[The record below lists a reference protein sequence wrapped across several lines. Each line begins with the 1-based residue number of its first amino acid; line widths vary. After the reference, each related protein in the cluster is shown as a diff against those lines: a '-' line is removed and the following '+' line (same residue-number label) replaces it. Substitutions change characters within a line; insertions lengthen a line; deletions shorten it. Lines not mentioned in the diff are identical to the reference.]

1 MSKLKT
7 LAPYFVGLAVLL
19 ASASLTGIAATNALL
34 QILLFTF
41 VVCIPAWRTERMSY
55 VDIGWPWGLFVIG
68 VVTLLMGEGDLL
80 RRGLVGGLYV
90 FMGGR
95 MGAGALKLWRDGR
108 LERELPRYQYQAVRW
123 ERSGE
128 EDIPWARQAEVLAQ
142 GFANTSYLAMP
153 AMIIG
158 LNPDAS
164 ITFIEWIGFAMAVGA
179 FLFESIADVQK
190 GRFLLGAKKRGE
202 RNRVC
207 NIGLWR
213 YTRHP
218 NYFGEWMVW
227 NGLVVMAIPSLR
239 HVFAVESVAIAVLLT
254 AGLLFVPRLMYVT
267 LVHYTGAKP
276 AEFYSV
282 QKRPKYQ
289 HFQRQTRCFFPLE
302 VPFVDHHTHAGW
314 PEVTYTPRGGAKA
327 NFRVD

>member
-1 MSKLKT
+1 LSKLKT
-7 LAPYFVGLAVLL
+7 LAPYLLGLAVLL
-19 ASASLTGIAATNALL
+19 ASSHLAKIGATNAIL

-55 VDIGWPWGLFVIG
+55 VDIGWPWGLVLIG
-68 VVTLLMGEGDLL
+68 LVTILIGDGDPT
-80 RRGLVGGLYV
+80 RRALVGGLYV

-95 MGAGALKLWRDGR
+95 MGLGALKLWREGR
-108 LERELPRYQYQAVRW
+108 LDRELPRYQYQAVRW

-128 EDIPWARQAEVLAQ
+128 PNIPLARQAEVLAQ
-142 GFANTSYLAMP
+142 GFANTSFLAFP

-158 LNPDAS
+158 LNPAAS
-164 ITFIEWIGFAMAVGA
+164 ISAIEWIGFILACAA

-190 GRFLLGAKKRGE
+190 GRFLVGAKARGE

-207 NIGLWR
+207 DVGLWR

-239 HVFAVESVAIAVLLT
+239 SLFEAESVWIAALLT
-254 AGLLFVPRLMYVT
+254 AGLLFVPRLMY
-267 LVHYTGAKP
+267 LVLVFGTGAKP

-282 QKRPKYQ
+282 QKRPDYVRYQ
-289 HFQRQTRCFFPLE
+289 QTTNRFFPGPHRE
-302 VPFVDHHTHAGW
+302 EASP
-314 PEVTYTPRGGAKA
+314 
-327 NFRVD
+327 